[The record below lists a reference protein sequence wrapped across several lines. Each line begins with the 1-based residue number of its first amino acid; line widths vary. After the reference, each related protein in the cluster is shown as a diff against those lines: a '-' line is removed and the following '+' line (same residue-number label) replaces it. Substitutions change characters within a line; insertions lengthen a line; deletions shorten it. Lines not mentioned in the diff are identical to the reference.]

1 MKQIK
6 GIAKNFDE
14 AIIGKFCTSNDLFK
28 KNKLLACTKKPFSEI
43 GINAFRECTALKQV
57 VLGVSVRI
65 INDSAFRH
73 NISLETVNV
82 KSNLQEIGNC
92 AFQSCEKLST
102 INLVLF
108 LIFNWQ
114 K

>member
-43 GINAFRECTALKQV
+43 GINAYIVPKGCAFKTNKPIIETDERLPFV
-57 VLGVSVRI
+57 DNDI
-65 INDSAFRH
+65 INISPCGTATVIWEADSPHHALYVTDIC
-73 NISLETVNV
+73 NSKCI
-82 KSNLQEIGNC
+82 
-92 AFQSCEKLST
+92 
-102 INLVLF
+102 
-108 LIFNWQ
+108 
-114 K
+114 